1 MTEVLS
7 QAEINQLLTAISTG
21 VVEGEEAI
29 QKAESK
35 KIKIYDF
42 KRPDTFS
49 KYNIMTLQRMHEI
62 FARLTSASMS
72 AELSANVQLHVASVD
87 QLTYEEFLR
96 SIPNPTCFNIINMDP
111 LPGPALLEID
121 PSIIYSIVDRLFGG
135 TGDLDNYTDEMTDL
149 ELSVIREMMARTVGN
164 LREAWSNV
172 IDLHP
177 GLVNIE
183 TDPRFAQIVPPYD
196 MVMLVTF
203 EIHVGETEG
212 QMNFCVPYIT
222 IKSIRSNIT
231 FKSMKSGFGGTY
243 WPGRRLSKIR
253 KPEHGDG
260 IDPKILSS
268 LKVSSEVFYRTEH
281 LALDEIY
288 NLKPGKLIKLDTPDR
303 DEVNLTSSGQPVLKM
318 HIERKPG
325 ELKLTAI
332 DEPAPGDKDLQE
344 ILDPGKRSDSKLQKI
359 REMVNT
365 PISQITRQ
373 FQSSMKELSN
383 SITCISKRQDEMSDQ
398 INFSTSENSKPEI
411 MKPTTG
417 RPFEFTRMVD
427 IKFILDFI
435 LGEHPQTIAMILSHL
450 ETEKGAIIISV
461 LPEELQPLVT
471 ERIAIMGRVSPD
483 VLNKV
488 SRVMELKLKI
498 LSDQDYADSGGLGA
512 AAELLSLVDRGTE
525 KNVIET
531 LKKKDP
537 ELAEEI
543 KMRMFVFEDIILLS
557 PDDVKSVLERAD
569 MTDILLALKGVSSE
583 VQDFILENLTAKRAE
598 KARKELAVRNPKRLI
613 EVEEGQQNIEK
624 IIRSMEEDGKIV
636 VDRPG
641 GKV

>member
-1 MTEVLS
+1 
-7 QAEINQLLTAISTG
+7 
-21 VVEGEEAI
+21 
-29 QKAESK
+29 
-35 KIKIYDF
+35 
-42 KRPDTFS
+42 
-49 KYNIMTLQRMHEI
+49 
-62 FARLTSASMS
+62 
-72 AELSANVQLHVASVD
+72 
-87 QLTYEEFLR
+87 
-96 SIPNPTCFNIINMDP
+96 
-111 LPGPALLEID
+111 
-121 PSIIYSIVDRLFGG
+121 
-135 TGDLDNYTDEMTDL
+135 
-149 ELSVIREMMARTVGN
+149 
-164 LREAWSNV
+164 
-172 IDLHP
+172 
-177 GLVNIE
+177 
-183 TDPRFAQIVPPYD
+183 
-196 MVMLVTF
+196 
-203 EIHVGETEG
+203 
-212 QMNFCVPYIT
+212 
-222 IKSIRSNIT
+222 
-231 FKSMKSGFGGTY
+231 
-243 WPGRRLSKIR
+243 
-253 KPEHGDG
+253 
-260 IDPKILSS
+260 
-268 LKVSSEVFYRTEH
+268 
-281 LALDEIY
+281 
-288 NLKPGKLIKLDTPDR
+288 
-303 DEVNLTSSGQPVLKM
+303 
-318 HIERKPG
+318 
-325 ELKLTAI
+325 
-332 DEPAPGDKDLQE
+332 
-344 ILDPGKRSDSKLQKI
+344 
-359 REMVNT
+359 
-365 PISQITRQ
+365 
-373 FQSSMKELSN
+373 MKELSN

-598 KARKELAVRNPKRLI
+598 KARQELAVRNPKRLI